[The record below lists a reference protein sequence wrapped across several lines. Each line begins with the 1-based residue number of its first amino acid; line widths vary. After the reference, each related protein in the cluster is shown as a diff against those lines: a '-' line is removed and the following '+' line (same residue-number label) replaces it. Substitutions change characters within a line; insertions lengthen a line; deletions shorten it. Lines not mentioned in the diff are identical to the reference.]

1 MDQRVIGQMESDE
14 FETLIEGFV
23 EHRSGEEDRLPAQ
36 TFFELLAERVRGG
49 EPVEIQISWL
59 ETGPVITAP
68 PDAPLV
74 IEGRHIRFDDGRELI
89 LNFEPDLAEKSP
101 A

>member
-1 MDQRVIGQMESDE
+1 MEQRVIGQMDSDE
-14 FETLIEGFV
+14 FEALIEGFV
-23 EHRSGEEDRLPAQ
+23 KHRSGEEDRLPAQ

-89 LNFEPDLAEKSP
+89 LNFEPDLTEKTP